1 MRASLVLTPLLTAC
15 VGSSTAAPS
24 IRIVQPEDGAV
35 VCGSPLFVE
44 LAVEN
49 FDLVPLGG
57 ENADGEGHVDFSLN
71 GQEVAM
77 SEETTFTIDDL
88 QDGLYQLQV
97 ELVRADHTA
106 IEPYAGHTIY
116 VDITEEACQE

>member
-1 MRASLVLTPLLTAC
+1 MRASLLLIPLLAAC
-15 VGSSTAAPS
+15 VASSTLSPS
-24 IRIVQPEDGAV
+24 IRIVEPEDGAMA
-35 VCGSPLFVE
+35 CGNPLVVE

-49 FDLVPLGG
+49 FELVPLGG
-57 ENADGEGHVDFSLN
+57 DNADGEGHVDFSLN

-77 SEETTFTIDDL
+77 SEETTFTLEDL
-88 QDGLYQLQV
+88 EPGLYQLQA

-106 IEPYAGHTIY
+106 VEPYAGHTVY